1 MMQPRAVVRFLPD
14 NRRLHLQDG
23 PIDLIIEA
31 NGQPDAVRVAY
42 EAAERRFVTIL
53 DELCAELPLLRTAVN
68 GDSAGNCS
76 TDARREGTASEA
88 AEKLSFCHPEP
99 APFAGEGSAVRRSPG
114 KKQIPH
120 PVQNTNE
127 VRNDIVASF
136 SAACSAIHGT
146 GRILKGAIARRMFE
160 AVSPYAQRS
169 FITPMAA
176 VAGAVSE
183 AVLESMT
190 SAANLQRAY
199 VNNGGDI
206 ALHLAAGESFTIGM
220 VDRPDCPS
228 LFGTTEIS
236 SNDPIRGV
244 ATSGWRGRSFSLGI
258 ADAVTVLA
266 DSAAAADAAATV
278 IANAVDV
285 PGHASIVRVRACEI
299 SPDSDLGERLV
310 TRGVGELTAQ
320 EVEHALDA
328 GAAVAE
334 QLLRRGLIRAAALSL
349 CNTRRIVSPPSDKL
363 GFAAPQRIA
372 QHA

>member
-1 MMQPRAVVRFLPD
+1 MMQPRAVVRFLLD

-31 NGQPDAVRVAY
+31 NGQRDAVRVAY

-53 DELCAELPLLRTAVN
+53 DELCAELPLLRTAVS
-68 GDSAGNCS
+68 GDSDGSCSGNPI
-76 TDARREGTASEA
+76 REGMA
-88 AEKLSFCHPEP
+88 
-99 APFAGEGSAVRRSPG
+99 SAVPKSFGNSGVLTP
-114 KKQIPH
+114 
-120 PVQNTNE
+120 E
-127 VRNDIVASF
+127 V
-136 SAACSAIHGT
+136 AAVDFRAVHDA
-146 GRILKGAIARRMFE
+146 GRGLKGAIARRMFE
-160 AVSPYAQRS
+160 AVSPYAQGC

-320 EVEHALDA
+320 EVEQALDA

-334 QLLRRGLIRAAALSL
+334 QLLRQVLIRAAALSL
-349 CNTRRIVSPPSDKL
+349 CNTRRIVSPPSDKP